1 MSVTRHSSG
10 TASFLWHLSLWLL
23 VTVQVQVSILLQ
35 VREVAGSLSGRG
47 ASWERDRLGHLAMDP
62 ALNGLPTVISCPI
75 NLQGKEVKVSLN
87 VDGVSADTTAK
98 VEMLTEQFKP
108 IPGYSGEHAA
118 LVTEANLRQTVQWSS
133 HDGPGFSLEEPGRI
147 RVKVTF
153 EGSRPEDVKLYA
165 IYIDDVSV
173 EGVPGLYVP
182 PEEALEEV
190 GQSLELL
197 GGEVHWE
204 SAWDAVLAEL
214 IQMGFSDG
222 SETRVVVAEVEG
234 DLKQSVKL
242 LIAAERSS
250 ARGVV

>member
-1 MSVTRHSSG
+1 MTRHSSG

-108 IPGYSGEHAA
+108 IPGYRARCIGHRGKPQA
-118 LVTEANLRQTVQWSS
+118 
-133 HDGPGFSLEEPGRI
+133 DGP
-147 RVKVTF
+147 V
-153 EGSRPEDVKLYA
+153 
-165 IYIDDVSV
+165 
-173 EGVPGLYVP
+173 
-182 PEEALEEV
+182 
-190 GQSLELL
+190 
-197 GGEVHWE
+197 
-204 SAWDAVLAEL
+204 VLP
-214 IQMGFSDG
+214 
-222 SETRVVVAEVEG
+222 RW
-234 DLKQSVKL
+234 
-242 LIAAERSS
+242 
-250 ARGVV
+250 ARFLHRGI